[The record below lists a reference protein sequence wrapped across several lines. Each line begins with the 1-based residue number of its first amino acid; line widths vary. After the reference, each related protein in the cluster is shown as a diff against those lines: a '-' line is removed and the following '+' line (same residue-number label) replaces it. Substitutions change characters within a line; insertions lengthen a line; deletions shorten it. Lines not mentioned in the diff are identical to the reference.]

1 VVEVLVLEVYESVL
15 PVVPVPMLEV
25 LDVYPPAVPVVVVG
39 SPLEAAMRCWD
50 VSSAAVSLFSHVHDK

>member
-1 VVEVLVLEVYESVL
+1 MVEVLVLELYAPVL

-25 LDVYPPAVPVVVVG
+25 LDVYSLAVPVVVVG

-50 VSSAAVSLFSHVHDK
+50 VSSAAVSPFPHYHDK